1 MSALEVLSVVSE
13 VYPLVKTGG
22 LADVAGALPG
32 ALAAEGVAV
41 RTLVPGYPAVKAALE
56 KPKAVMKIAD
66 LFGGPAK
73 VLAARGGG
81 LDLFVID
88 APHLYDR
95 PGNPYADADGVEW
108 PDNPFRFAALARVA
122 ARIGIEGAA
131 GFHPAV
137 VHAHDWQAG
146 LTAAYLEYDG
156 RRRPGTVATIHNLAF
171 QGQYPKDLLGPLAL
185 PDHAWAVDGVEYYD
199 TIGFLKAG
207 LRMSDRITTVSPTYA
222 AEIRSGEGGMGL
234 SGLLQGRAGVV
245 SGILNGIDTDVW
257 NPATD
262 PLIAA
267 HYDAASPS
275 SRRANKAA
283 LQQRMGLRVD
293 RKAMVFG
300 VVSRLSWQKGLDMV
314 LAGLETILACGG
326 QLALLGSGDRDLV
339 DGFRRAA
346 TAHPGRVACIIG
358 YDEGLAHTIQAGSDV
373 LMVPSR
379 FEPCGLTQLCAL
391 RYGAI
396 PLVTRVGGLADTI
409 IDANEMALEAGTG
422 TGVMFT
428 PPHADM
434 FRAAVQRAAG
444 LYEDQS
450 IWRRL
455 MKNAMRTDV
464 SWGRSA
470 ARATSLASMI
480 VSARPPTRATSG
492 IAP

>member
-13 VYPLVKTGG
+13 VFPLIKTGG

-32 ALAAEGVAV
+32 ALAQEAVAM

-56 KPKAVMKIAD
+56 KPKVALKIAD

-73 VLAARGGG
+73 VLAGRAAG

-88 APHLYDR
+88 AAHLYDR
-95 PGNPYADADGVEW
+95 PGNPYHDGDGEDW
-108 PDNPFRFAALARVA
+108 PDNPFRFAALAKVA
-122 ARIGIEGAA
+122 AQIGIEGAA
-131 GFHPAV
+131 GFRPQV
-137 VHAHDWQAG
+137 VHTHDWQTG

-156 RRRPGTVATIHNLAF
+156 RKRPGTVATIHNLAF
-171 QGQYPKDLLGPLAL
+171 QGQYPKEMLAALHL

-199 TIGFLKAG
+199 TIGFLKSA

-262 PLIAA
+262 PLLPA

-275 SRRANKAA
+275 SRRPNKAA
-283 LQQRMGLRVD
+283 LQRRMGLRVD
-293 RKAMVFG
+293 SKAMVFG

-314 LAGLETILACGG
+314 LEGLETILAAGG

-346 TAHPGRVACIIG
+346 TAHPGRVACTIG
-358 YDEGLAHTIQAGSDV
+358 YDESLAHLVQAGSDV

-428 PPHADM
+428 PPNADM
-434 FRAAVQRAAG
+434 FRAAVQRAAA
-444 LYEDQS
+444 LYEDQPV
-450 IWRRL
+450 WRRM

-464 SWGRSA
+464 SWARSA
-470 ARATSLASMI
+470 ARYAALYRGLVAE
-480 VSARPPTRATSG
+480 RG
-492 IAP
+492 G

>member
-32 ALAAEGVAV
+32 ALAQEGVTV

-56 KPKAVMKIAD
+56 KPKVVTKIGD

-73 VLAARGGG
+73 VLAGRAAG

-88 APHLYDR
+88 AAHLYDR
-95 PGNPYADADGVEW
+95 PGNPYHDGDGVDW
-108 PDNPFRFAALARVA
+108 PDNPFRFAALAKVA
-122 ARIGIEGAA
+122 AQIGIEGAA
-131 GFHPAV
+131 GFRPQV
-137 VHAHDWQAG
+137 VHTHDWQTG

-156 RRRPGTVATIHNLAF
+156 RKRPGTVATIHNLAF
-171 QGQYPKDLLGPLAL
+171 QGQYPKDLLPALHL
-185 PDHAWAVDGVEYYD
+185 PDHAWGVDGVEYYD

-207 LRMSDRITTVSPTYA
+207 LRMSDRVTTVSPTYA

-234 SGLLQGRAGVV
+234 SGLLSGRAGVV
-245 SGILNGIDTDVW
+245 SGILNGIDIDVW
-257 NPATD
+257 NPAID

-267 HYDAASPS
+267 HFDAASPS
-275 SRRANKAA
+275 SRRPNKTA
-283 LQQRMGLRVD
+283 LQRRMGLRID
-293 RKAMVFG
+293 SKAMVFG

-314 LAGLETILACGG
+314 LEGIETILASGG

-346 TAHPGRVACIIG
+346 AAHPGRVACVIG
-358 YDEGLAHTIQAGSDV
+358 YDESLAHLVQAGADV

-409 IDANEMALEAGTG
+409 IDANEMALDAGTG
-422 TGVMFT
+422 TGVVFT
-428 PPHADM
+428 PPHVDM
-434 FRAAVQRAAG
+434 FRAAVQRAAA
-444 LYEDQS
+444 LHEDQS

-464 SWGRSA
+464 SWARSA
-470 ARATSLASMI
+470 SRYAALYRDLVAE
-480 VSARPPTRATSG
+480 RG
-492 IAP
+492 G

>member
-32 ALAAEGVAV
+32 ALAQEGVAV

-56 KPKAVMKIAD
+56 KPKVVMKIAD
-66 LFGGPAK
+66 LFGGSAK
-73 VLAARGGG
+73 VVSGRAAG

-95 PGNPYADADGVEW
+95 PGNPYHDADGEDW
-108 PDNPFRFAALARVA
+108 PDNPFRFAALAKVA
-122 ARIGIEGAA
+122 AEIGLGGAG
-131 GFHPAV
+131 GFKPAV
-137 VHAHDWQAG
+137 VHTHDWQTG
-146 LTAAYLEYDG
+146 LTAAYMEYDG
-156 RRRPGTVATIHNLAF
+156 RKRPGTVATIHNLAF
-171 QGQYPKDLLGPLAL
+171 QGQYPKDMLAALHL
-185 PDHAWAVDGVEYYD
+185 PDHAWGVEGVEYYD

-222 AEIRSGEGGMGL
+222 AEIRTGEGGMGL
-234 SGLLQGRAGVV
+234 SGLLSGRSDVV
-245 SGILNGIDTDVW
+245 HGILNGIDTEVW

-262 PLIAA
+262 PLLAA
-267 HYDAASPS
+267 HFDAASPS
-275 SRRANKAA
+275 SRRPNKAA
-283 LQQRMGLRVD
+283 LQRRMGLRVD
-293 RKAMVFG
+293 RNAMIFG

-314 LAGLETILACGG
+314 LEGIETILASGG

-339 DGFRRAA
+339 EGFRRAMI
-346 TAHPGRVACIIG
+346 AHPGRVACVIG
-358 YDEGLAHTIQAGSDV
+358 YDESLAHLIQAGSDV
-373 LMVPSR
+373 LLVPSR

-409 IDANEMALEAGTG
+409 IDANEMALEAGAG
-422 TGVMFT
+422 TGVMFS

-434 FRAAVQRAAG
+434 FRAAVQRAAA
-444 LYEDQS
+444 LFEDQS
-450 IWRRL
+450 VWRRL

-464 SWGRSA
+464 SWARSA
-470 ARATSLASMI
+470 ARYAALYRGLVAE
-480 VSARPPTRATSG
+480 RG
-492 IAP
+492 G

>member
-13 VYPLVKTGG
+13 IFPLVKTGG

-32 ALAAEGVAV
+32 ALAQEGVAV

-56 KPKAVMKIAD
+56 KSKVVLRIGD

-73 VLAARGGG
+73 VSAGRAAG

-95 PGNPYADADGVEW
+95 PGNPYHDADGDDW
-108 PDNPFRFAALARVA
+108 PDNPFRFAALAKVA
-122 ARIGIEGAA
+122 AEIGLSGAG

-137 VHAHDWQAG
+137 VHTHDWQTG
-146 LTAAYLEYDG
+146 LTAAYMEYDG
-156 RRRPGTVATIHNLAF
+156 RKRPGTVATIHNLAF
-171 QGQYPKDLLGPLAL
+171 QGQYPKELLPALHL
-185 PDHAWAVDGVEYYD
+185 PDHAWGVDGVEYYD
-199 TIGFLKAG
+199 TIGFLKAA
-207 LRMSDRITTVSPTYA
+207 LRMSDRVTTVSPTYA

-234 SGLLQGRAGVV
+234 SGLLQGRSGVV

-257 NPATD
+257 NPAID
-262 PLIAA
+262 PLISS
-267 HYDAASPS
+267 HFDAATPS
-275 SRRANKAA
+275 SRRPNKSA
-283 LQQRMGLRVD
+283 LQRRMGLRVD
-293 RKAMVFG
+293 RHAMVFG

-314 LAGLETILACGG
+314 LDGIETILSAGG

-358 YDEGLAHTIQAGSDV
+358 YDESLAHLIQAGSDV

-409 IDANEMALEAGTG
+409 IDANEMALDAGTG
-422 TGVMFT
+422 TGVVFT
-428 PPHADM
+428 PPNVDM
-434 FRAAVQRAAG
+434 FRAAIQRAA
-444 LYEDQS
+444 LLHEDQTT
-450 IWRRL
+450 WRRL

-464 SWGRSA
+464 SWARSA
-470 ARATSLASMI
+470 ARYASLYRGLVAE
-480 VSARPPTRATSG
+480 RG
-492 IAP
+492 G